1 MILAELQRICTNS
14 KRRDFQD
21 PRISFANSNVFAD
34 GGGACGA
41 AGLVAGSQKD
51 RIAYFDFLA
60 GHMCDAGGSF
70 SQQ

>member
-21 PRISFANSNVFAD
+21 PRISFANSKD